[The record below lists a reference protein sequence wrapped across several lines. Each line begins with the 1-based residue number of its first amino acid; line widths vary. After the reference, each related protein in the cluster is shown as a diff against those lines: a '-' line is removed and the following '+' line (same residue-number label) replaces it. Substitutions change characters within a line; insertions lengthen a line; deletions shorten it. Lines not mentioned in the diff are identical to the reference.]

1 MNDNTVIIGLVF
13 KNTFWNGAL
22 FGVIIGF
29 IVGWLYGLIRDA

>member
-1 MNDNTVIIGLVF
+1 MNDDPVIIGLVF

-29 IVGWLYGLIRDA
+29 IAGWLYWLIRDE